1 MVKIFKSINHII
13 IHKDLI
19 YFKTFMNFDL
29 NISIPHLQRRKGFA
43 IFYDATL
50 QALILH
56 LSFLGALHFLFF
68 IFDKKV
74 SLLD

>member
-1 MVKIFKSINHII
+1 
-13 IHKDLI
+13 
-19 YFKTFMNFDL
+19 MNFDL
-29 NISIPHLQRRKGFA
+29 NISIPHLQRRKGLA

>member
-1 MVKIFKSINHII
+1 
-13 IHKDLI
+13 
-19 YFKTFMNFDL
+19 MNFDL

-56 LSFLGALHFLFF
+56 LSFLGALRFLLF